1 MAKNKKMSENEDV
14 EIIEP
19 DTQEQET
26 TEEVAEPVVEE
37 PVVET
42 PKGKKKGS
50 VETKAAKDK
59 NDKQDKNAKQGK
71 DKNKGKNNAPK
82 KEKKSLK
89 KKASEVWSELKKV
102 SRPTFGQVVKNTC
115 VVIAVV
121 AVCTLLLFGV
131 DRLFSLVYNLLLP

>member
-19 DTQEQET
+19 DTQEENVEVENVEET
-26 TEEVAEPVVEE
+26 TATE
-37 PVVET
+37 ET
-42 PKGKKKGS
+42 PKGKKKNK
-50 VETKAAKDK
+50 ETSKDA
-59 NDKQDKNAKQGK
+59 NDNGKQGK
-71 DKNKGKNNAPK
+71 DKGKNKGTPK

-89 KKASEVWSELKKV
+89 KKATEVLSELKKV

>member
-19 DTQEQET
+19 DTQVEDTST
-26 TEEVAEPVVEE
+26 TD
-37 PVVET
+37 T
-42 PKGKKKGS
+42 PKSKKKNKEAS
-50 VETKAAKDK
+50 NDTKDIG
-59 NDKQDKNAKQGK
+59 KQGK
-71 DKNKGKNNAPK
+71 DKTKTKNAPK

-89 KKASEVWSELKKV
+89 KRANEVISELKKV
-102 SRPTFGQVVKNTC
+102 SRPTFGKVVKNTC

-131 DRLFSLVYNLLLP
+131 DRLFSLIYNLLLP